1 MNHKCL
7 SKIYSYWPVI
17 LVALL
22 AMLSQATADFIP
34 IAYQRDAVLHGE
46 WWRLISG
53 GWLHHNF
60 NHLAMNIVAWAF
72 IWQLMPQRLAGVS
85 GVLLLGLEVIFVDIS
100 LFLLSPGT
108 EYYWGLSGALH
119 GVFAISAIML
129 IKEQDRQGW
138 WWLLGLLIK
147 LGWDLCRTDAVTSE
161 LIGTRVHVESHIMGA
176 VTGLVV
182 GLILVQSRIMQK
194 PT

>member
-1 MNHKCL
+1 MNHKYL
-7 SKIYSYWPVI
+7 SKISTYWPVI
-17 LVALL
+17 LVALF
-22 AMLSQATADFIP
+22 AFLSQVTADFIP
-34 IAYQRDAVLHGE
+34 IAYQRDALLQGE
-46 WWRLISG
+46 WWRLITG

-60 NHLAMNIVAWAF
+60 SHLAMNVVAWAF
-72 IWQLMPQRLAGVS
+72 IWQLMPQRLAGVG
-85 GVLLLGLEVIFVDIS
+85 GVLLLGLEVTLVDVT
-100 LFLLSPGT
+100 LLLLSPET

-119 GVFAISAIML
+119 GVFAVSAIIL
-129 IKEQDRQGW
+129 IKEHDKQGW

-147 LGWDLCRTDAVTSE
+147 LGWDLLRTDVVTSE